1 MSPIP
6 LYDEDVRDALIAGLE
21 NHTAGV
27 VNVRESLDTND
38 RVITVEMTNGKA
50 YRVDVSIEVYEA

>member
-1 MSPIP
+1 MP
-6 LYDEDVRDALIAGLE
+6 LCDEDVRDALIAGLE

-27 VNVRESLDTND
+27 VNVRESLDPDN

-50 YRVDVSIEVYEA
+50 YRVEVSIEVYEA